1 MGQDRVSDMGGHQ
14 HIRLGPWPLV
24 RLPAVA
30 AVVGLLAASPAAAA
44 NATFELAQVIEAL
57 KQELAAAQA
66 AGQGQAPLRIDE
78 AQVDLDLVEIPGKN
92 GSRLVVPGGDFAASG
107 EAAPK
112 PTLKRRVVVELVP
125 AKEAKSADGA
135 AIGNLARVI
144 VEIKSQVRTGIDAA
158 PPAELKRVGIDLEFV
173 LERDVKGALA
183 FVAFAADHRIEA
195 KNVQKLKLKLSTK
208 EK

>member
-1 MGQDRVSDMGGHQ
+1 MGGHQ
-14 HIRLGPWPLV
+14 HLRLGPRRRV
-24 RLPAVA
+24 RFTAVA
-30 AVVGLLAASPAAAA
+30 AVVGFLAASPAAAA

-78 AQVDLDLVEIPGKN
+78 AQVDLDLVEIGGKN

-112 PTLKRRVVVELVP
+112 PALKRRVMVELVP
-125 AKEAKSADGA
+125 AKEAKADGA

-144 VEIKSQVRTGIDAA
+144 AEIKSQVRTGIDAA
-158 PPAELKRVGIDLEFV
+158 PPAELRRVGIDLEFV
-173 LERDVKGALA
+173 LERDSKGALA

>member
-1 MGQDRVSDMGGHQ
+1 M
-14 HIRLGPWPLV
+14 
-24 RLPAVA
+24 
-30 AVVGLLAASPAAAA
+30 AAAGV
-44 NATFELAQVIEAL
+44 TFELAQVLEAL

-78 AQVDLDLVEIPGKN
+78 AQVDLDLVEIGGKN

-107 EAAPK
+107 EAAPR
-112 PTLKRRVVVELVP
+112 PALKRRVVVELVP
-125 AKEAKSADGA
+125 IKEAKAADGA
-135 AIGNLARVI
+135 AVGNLARVI

-158 PPAELKRVGIDLEFV
+158 PPAELRRVGIDLEFV
-173 LERDVKGALA
+173 LERDAKGAPA

-195 KNVQKLKLKLSTK
+195 RNVQKLKLKLSTK